1 MSQNTSKYK
10 NNLCELVI
18 YFNMNGCFFE
28 IVSPLLSNV
37 GKTSLPGS
45 APLSFKK
52 NAIEFPRKK
61 PVCNEVCTQIHPAPF
76 LSALYEC

>member
-1 MSQNTSKYK
+1 
-10 NNLCELVI
+10 
-18 YFNMNGCFFE
+18 MNGCFFE

-61 PVCNEVCTQIHPAPF
+61 PVLQRSTQRPF
-76 LSALYEC
+76 LSVIQ